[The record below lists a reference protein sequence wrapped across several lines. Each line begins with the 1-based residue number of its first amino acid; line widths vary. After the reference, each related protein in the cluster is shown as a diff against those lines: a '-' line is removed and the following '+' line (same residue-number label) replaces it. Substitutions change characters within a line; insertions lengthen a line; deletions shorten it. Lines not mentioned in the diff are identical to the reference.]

1 MKKSRFSPQQIV
13 RILKAFS
20 DGSTAVELSRK
31 YGISQGTLYSW
42 RSKYGGMEAS
52 ELKRLKALEEE
63 NARLK
68 RMYAELSLDHEL
80 AKEII
85 SKKL

>member
-1 MKKSRFSPQQIV
+1 MRKSRFSPKQILSV
-13 RILKAFS
+13 LKAHEGGKS
-20 DGSTAVELSRK
+20 ALDLSRD

-42 RSKYGGMEAS
+42 RKKYGGMSAT
-52 ELKRLKALEEE
+52 ELKRLKQLEDE
-63 NARLK
+63 NQRLK

-85 SKKL
+85 EKKD